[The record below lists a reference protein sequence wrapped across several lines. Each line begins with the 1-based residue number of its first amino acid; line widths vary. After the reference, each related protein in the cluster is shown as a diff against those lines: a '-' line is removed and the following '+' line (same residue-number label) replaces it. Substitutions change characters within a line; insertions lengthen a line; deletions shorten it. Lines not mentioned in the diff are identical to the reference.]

1 MGTKPRMPLAVCV
14 AAVFVSA
21 LLGCGGNSDNTT
33 AEQPQVDH
41 RFVSAEALLA
51 YFNSLDDTKPTE
63 IRALAE
69 LYYAE
74 NDVQEQHIRMY
85 RHIATIQETQE
96 ALHQYFGEEELD
108 RYFERLFGGPLPD
121 APQPNDRLK
130 HPARVTEHSD
140 GRAVATYVDSL
151 GLQHKLHLVNIG
163 ERWWIS
169 GYTMQYESL
178 VEEQMLDRLDEI
190 TRRRAEVKRQLL
202 PRLLAGEFRTPEDY
216 YSLEHRLLE
225 Q

>member
-1 MGTKPRMPLAVCV
+1 MRQAGPSGCSRANNSPANANVSTRSPMDPINLANERRI
-14 AAVFVSA
+14 AGS
-21 LLGCGGNSDNTT
+21 SSRTNTT
-33 AEQPQVDH
+33 SPS
-41 RFVSAEALLA
+41 FMGG
-51 YFNSLDDTKPTE
+51 K
-63 IRALAE
+63 
-69 LYYAE
+69 LYGKQRNHKASTGSRYVTLWYAHGFTAGL
-74 NDVQEQHIRMY
+74 NQLRRYLPADQRKKWHPGDQGSVFP
-85 RHIATIQETQE
+85 AT
-96 ALHQYFGEEELD
+96 
-108 RYFERLFGGPLPD
+108 LPD

-130 HPARVTEHSD
+130 HPARLTEHSD